1 MNTFIRLTAGALIA
15 AGLAFSSANAAETA
29 FKAVLSTGE
38 EVPLGTGDSK
48 GMAEFTLNE
57 ETKEI
62 SWKVTFEGL
71 TGDAIAAHIHGPA
84 DKGANAG
91 VVVGLGP
98 QGQALP
104 SPFEGKATLT
114 DEQIADLKAGKHY
127 VNIHTLANKAGEIR
141 GQIAP

>member
-1 MNTFIRLTAGALIA
+1 MNTFIRLAAGAIMV

-29 FKAVLSTGE
+29 FKTVLSTGE
-38 EVPLGTGDSK
+38 EVPPVTGDGH
-48 GMAEFTLNE
+48 GMAEFTLND

-62 SWKVTFEGL
+62 SWKITFEGL

-84 DKGANAG
+84 DRGANAG

-98 QGQALP
+98 QGQALA
-104 SPFEGKATLT
+104 SPLEGKATLT

-127 VNIHTLANKAGEIR
+127 VNIHTMASKGGEIR